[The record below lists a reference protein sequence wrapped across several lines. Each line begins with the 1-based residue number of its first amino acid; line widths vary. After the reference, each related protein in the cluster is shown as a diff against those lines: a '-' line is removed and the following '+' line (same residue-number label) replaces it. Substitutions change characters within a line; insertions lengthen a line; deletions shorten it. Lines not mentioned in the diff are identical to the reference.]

1 MEAVMGLNDQLER
14 AKMAANTGFGPVKS
28 NRLPAFK
35 PQLRYD
41 EQSNT
46 ITDGRN
52 APVPQGFND
61 ESAAIDNTPVDY
73 EAVKRKAD
81 EDKIVS
87 DYLARTAPKAE
98 RARMTNKATETMR
111 VPVVQPS
118 QIAADRALAS
128 NAPVVAGPPPPVQY
142 MEPTARIARTS
153 PGRRAITNF
162 PTVTY
167 KPSPEVQQ
175 MNAANTETAI
185 AAQSPA
191 PTLGSGGA
199 PAVMAPAAT
208 PKVPVYD
215 KNNPATWMGTGGKA
229 INDRG
234 LEAPAW
240 YADPLNYI
248 GGGVAALGRKPL
260 AQAVKSIG
268 NNLVRRFT
276 PARTAVQTPPTRPV
290 TDLSSRM
297 LNASKSETRAAALNA
312 EKVAEN
318 TAMRTVRPVGNY
330 PGLSRARQQIDP
342 RVEFGAEDALA
353 RIAKERAAREA
364 LANSARF

>member
-1 MEAVMGLNDQLER
+1 MGLNDH
-14 AKMAANTGFGPVKS
+14 
-28 NRLPAFK
+28 K

-52 APVPQGFND
+52 APTPVGFND
-61 ESAAIDNTPVDY
+61 DNTAPAGPPVDY

-128 NAPVVAGPPPPVQY
+128 NAVVSNVGPPPVRYIAP
-142 MEPTARIARTS
+142 PARVARVRPPIS
-153 PGRRAITNF
+153 I

-167 KPSPEVQQ
+167 RPSPEVAQ
-175 MNAANTETAI
+175 MNTANAGTPSAVVTGSVV
-185 AAQSPA
+185 AAQPPA

-276 PARTAVQTPPTRPV
+276 PARTAVQAPPTRPV
-290 TDLSSRM
+290 TNLSSRM

-342 RVEFGAEDALA
+342 RVEFGAEDVLA